1 MLRSS
6 VPDGVDHEE
15 AKHDESHI
23 GRVTEIKDNDM
34 RHGEVEMEDEHM
46 KGNDDAIAHS
56 TKAND
61 NDMGSAGCGR
71 IRSELHFDDHQ
82 SDIKTRRRTTSWAGS
97 ELIGTERPARR
108 TN

>member
-1 MLRSS
+1 VLRSS

-61 NDMGSAGCGR
+61 NDMGSLGCGR
-71 IRSELHFDDHQ
+71 IRLELYFDDH
-82 SDIKTRRRTTSWAGS
+82 
-97 ELIGTERPARR
+97 
-108 TN
+108 